1 MKVYQIHS
9 KQVLPISMEAAWEFL
24 SDPKNLELITPPD
37 MKFTILGDLH
47 GRKTYAGQIINYRIS
62 PFKGI
67 TMSWTTEI
75 SHCQNQEYFV
85 DEQRFGP
92 YTFWHHK
99 HFLKKIEGGVLMED
113 IVDYALPFGILGQFA
128 HWLFVRKKLKKIFN
142 YRTEAVRALFSNQ

>member
-62 PFKGI
+62 SIPINVTHPFASA
-67 TMSWTTEI
+67 M
-75 SHCQNQEYFV
+75 
-85 DEQRFGP
+85 
-92 YTFWHHK
+92 
-99 HFLKKIEGGVLMED
+99 
-113 IVDYALPFGILGQFA
+113 
-128 HWLFVRKKLKKIFN
+128 LFPSL
-142 YRTEAVRALFSNQ
+142 